1 MGDWSFAGGVKANPE
16 LYARYEVLE
25 RLGEG
30 TYGEVY
36 KGQRKSDG
44 LVVALKETRD
54 PQCAAREVE
63 ALLAL
68 NHPNVVKLIEYFVQG
83 PNLILVLEFLPSDLY
98 RELDGRDGRISEPEI
113 KGWMLQILR
122 GVAACH
128 RASIL
133 HRDLK
138 PSNLLV
144 GADGSVKVA
153 DFGQARVVN
162 LQTDDLLVE
171 NPFDG
176 TCSRQI
182 FGESG
187 RMIMNASNHGHGY
200 QDEPPSVQN
209 LPSPLHNHEI
219 PRNEEVTVEDEETE
233 KAVRV
238 LCLERVHNGTEGYIK
253 EVECAEEGSA
263 PRRPEKEGTIRFWD
277 GDRERWESPY
287 ASDEDKGVEDPL
299 NSKWFPADSD
309 NVRQA
314 ANGLF
319 FDDGS
324 CPAEPVPGYFAFGDA
339 EIEDSDQ
346 EEGYLACQTGW
357 YGPPNVRDLYVKG
370 IPEVGEA
377 TSQNEYVDEHSR
389 EAFEPYNDE
398 NMYKPEARSQHEDT
412 QSTYSGESGNKGSD
426 LSPFVGTRW
435 YKAPELLY
443 GAVKY
448 GEGLDMWAI
457 GCIFAEL
464 LSGKPLFPGVTD
476 IDQLSR
482 IVRVLGAPNDIV
494 WPGVSS
500 LPDFDK
506 ISFSDQ
512 RDLLSFRKLIPQ
524 ASTSALKFL
533 EKFLVY
539 DPERRLSAETALKD
553 VYFLED
559 PSPVPGD
566 LKMPSFRRDSSP
578 SEDWGEWRDPGS
590 PFSDFEILDSAP

>member
-1 MGDWSFAGGVKANPE
+1 
-16 LYARYEVLE
+16 YEVLE

-153 DFGQARVVN
+153 DFGQAR
-162 LQTDDLLVE
+162 
-171 NPFDG
+171 
-176 TCSRQI
+176 
-182 FGESG
+182 
-187 RMIMNASNHGHGY
+187 
-200 QDEPPSVQN
+200 
-209 LPSPLHNHEI
+209 
-219 PRNEEVTVEDEETE
+219 
-233 KAVRV
+233 
-238 LCLERVHNGTEGYIK
+238 
-253 EVECAEEGSA
+253 
-263 PRRPEKEGTIRFWD
+263 
-277 GDRERWESPY
+277 
-287 ASDEDKGVEDPL
+287 
-299 NSKWFPADSD
+299 
-309 NVRQA
+309 
-314 ANGLF
+314 
-319 FDDGS
+319 
-324 CPAEPVPGYFAFGDA
+324 
-339 EIEDSDQ
+339 
-346 EEGYLACQTGW
+346 
-357 YGPPNVRDLYVKG
+357 
-370 IPEVGEA
+370 
-377 TSQNEYVDEHSR
+377 
-389 EAFEPYNDE
+389 
-398 NMYKPEARSQHEDT
+398 DT

-559 PSPVPGD
+559 PSPVP
-566 LKMPSFRRDSSP
+566 
-578 SEDWGEWRDPGS
+578 
-590 PFSDFEILDSAP
+590 